1 MGFNRRDVLKGMGV
15 AGLGV
20 SALAHTSLSR
30 PAIAQQGGSLTVSTW
45 GGVTEE
51 GVRKVVQPRF
61 EARTGATLVYDIGGQ
76 GARYNKL
83 LAQRANPPADVFF
96 STGEAVVSAYQQ
108 DILVPARRSN
118 IPNFT
123 NIREEM
129 MNVKLGAADD
139 STIPGAPYT
148 IIAYALGYNPK
159 EASAPLESW
168 EDLWRPE
175 FEDKLAFA
183 APVHTQMPAFVIIA
197 AELAGGG
204 IDNIDPGFKKLAEL
218 RPSKLTVFWTDWASM
233 YQSGD
238 VVVATEFDYYLEGMK
253 DQNFG
258 IDYVYPK
265 EGGIG
270 VPEYVSIVKGTQKQE
285 LAEVFLDIMLDPEV
299 QGEFARG
306 TYQGP
311 TSSLVNLT
319 DAEAARCSCGANMDK
334 IRIFDPEVM
343 AKNRAVWTERMNTEV
358 IPNWRA

>member
-1 MGFNRRDVLKGMGV
+1 MGA
-15 AGLGV
+15 AGLGA
-20 SALAHTSLSR
+20 SALTLPSLLR
-30 PAIAQQGGSLTVSTW
+30 PAMAQQNGSLTVSTW

-108 DILVPARRSN
+108 DLLLPARKSN
-118 IPNFT
+118 IPNFA

-129 MNVKLGAADD
+129 LNVKLGADD
-139 STIPGAPYT
+139 GTIAGAPYT
-148 IIAYALGYNPK
+148 IISYALGYNPK
-159 EASAPLESW
+159 VTGGPLESW
-168 EDLWRPE
+168 ADLWRPE

-204 IDNIDPGFKKLAEL
+204 VDNVDPGFKKLAEL
-218 RPSKLTVFWTDWASM
+218 RPSKLTVFWTDWASL

-253 DQNFG
+253 EQNFD

-299 QGEFARG
+299 QGEFAR
-306 TYQGP
+306 TTFQGP
-311 TSSLVNLT
+311 TNSLVKLT
-319 DAEAARCSCGANMDK
+319 DAEAARCSCGPNLEK

-343 AKNRAVWTERMNTEV
+343 AKNRAIWTERMNTEV